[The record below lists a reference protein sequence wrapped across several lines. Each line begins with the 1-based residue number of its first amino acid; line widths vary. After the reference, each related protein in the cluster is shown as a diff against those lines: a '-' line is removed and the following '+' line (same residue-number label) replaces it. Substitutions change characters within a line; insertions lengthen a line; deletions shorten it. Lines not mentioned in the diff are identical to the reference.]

1 MEVIEITPQELL
13 ERQKAG
19 SIDLIDVRTPAE
31 FEEMHV
37 SFARLVPL
45 DSFDPA
51 KALGEKLKS
60 AEPVYVVCRSGSRG
74 KKACEKL
81 LAAGKNQIFNI
92 QGGTLACAQ
101 AGLPITRGRKTIS
114 LERQVRI
121 AAGFLVAL
129 GSTLG
134 GFVDPRWFLLSGFVG
149 CGLMFAGITDTCGM
163 AMMLAKMPWNRRS
176 SSGAS
181 CTTRA

>member
-19 SIDLIDVRTPAE
+19 TIDLIDVRTPAE

-37 SFARLVPL
+37 SFARLMPL

-51 KALGEKLKS
+51 RALGEKLNNQ
-60 AEPVYVVCRSGSRG
+60 EPVYVLCRSGSRG
-74 KKACEKL
+74 KMACEKL
-81 LAAGKNQIFNI
+81 LAAGKAQVFNI

-129 GSTLG
+129 GSGLG
-134 GFVDPRWFLLSGFVG
+134 GFVDPRWFILSGFVG

-163 AMMLAKMPWNRRS
+163 GMMLAKMPWNRR
-176 SSGAS
+176 GAS
-181 CTTRA
+181 GTSCAFKP